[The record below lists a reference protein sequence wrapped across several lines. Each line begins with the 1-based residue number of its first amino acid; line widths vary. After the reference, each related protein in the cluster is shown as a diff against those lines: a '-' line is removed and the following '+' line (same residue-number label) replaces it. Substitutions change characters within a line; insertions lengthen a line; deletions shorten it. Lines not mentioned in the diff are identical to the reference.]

1 MYSETTSNELY
12 FSSQNPKTNFLEPFF
27 VFCTKRPILPKWPI
41 LADFRG
47 EKIKNHH
54 MGDYRHMDM
63 FSRTECDP
71 QIDSAQ
77 LEIQKSTFKR
87 SNWGEKLT
95 FQR

>member
-1 MYSETTSNELY
+1 
-12 FSSQNPKTNFLEPFF
+12 
-27 VFCTKRPILPKWPI
+27 
-41 LADFRG
+41 
-47 EKIKNHH
+47 

-63 FSRTECDP
+63 FSRTECDA

-95 FQR
+95 FHHRF

>member
-1 MYSETTSNELY
+1 MR
-12 FSSQNPKTNFLEPFF
+12 FLDRLFIFEQIHHFW
-27 VFCTKRPILPKWPI
+27 PKWPI

-47 EKIKNHH
+47 GKIENHH

-63 FSRTECDP
+63 FSRTKCDP
-71 QIDSAQ
+71 EIDSAQ